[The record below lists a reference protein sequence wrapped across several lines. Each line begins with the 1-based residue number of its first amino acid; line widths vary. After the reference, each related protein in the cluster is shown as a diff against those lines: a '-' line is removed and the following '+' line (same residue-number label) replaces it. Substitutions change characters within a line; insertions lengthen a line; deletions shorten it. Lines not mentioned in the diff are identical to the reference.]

1 MKLTRRPRF
10 AIFDLDGVLLDT
22 EPLYTQA
29 TAQVAARF
37 GKVYDWSV
45 KRDCI
50 GRGTLEAARVIVD
63 ALALPLS
70 PEALV
75 RERDVVLTALVARA
89 PAMLGA
95 EAFTRAL
102 AARRV
107 PLAIAT
113 STEAPLYTIK
123 AAAHRAWLGIFGAA
137 VCGDDPRVARPK
149 PAPDIFLAA
158 AEDLGAP
165 PASCLVFEDSPFG
178 VEAARAAGMQV
189 IALPDPA
196 MDRARYASADAVVA
210 GFADLTV
217 DRLGF

>member
-1 MKLTRRPRF
+1 MLGRAMKLSRRPRY

-37 GKVYDWSV
+37 GKVYDWSI

-50 GRGTLEAARVIVD
+50 GRGTLEAARIIVE

-75 RERDVVLTALVARA
+75 NERDVVLTALVARA

-102 AARRV
+102 AGR
-107 PLAIAT
+107 
-113 STEAPLYTIK
+113 
-123 AAAHRAWLGIFGAA
+123 
-137 VCGDDPRVARPK
+137 
-149 PAPDIFLAA
+149 
-158 AEDLGAP
+158 
-165 PASCLVFEDSPFG
+165 G
-178 VEAARAAGMQV
+178 V
-189 IALPDPA
+189 
-196 MDRARYASADAVVA
+196 
-210 GFADLTV
+210 
-217 DRLGF
+217 